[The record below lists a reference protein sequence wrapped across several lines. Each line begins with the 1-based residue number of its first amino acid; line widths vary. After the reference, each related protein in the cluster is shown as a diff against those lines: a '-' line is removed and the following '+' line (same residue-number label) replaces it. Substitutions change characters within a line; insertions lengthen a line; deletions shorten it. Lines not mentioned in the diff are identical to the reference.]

1 VSTPRIVA
9 GFTIGLVAC
18 ALLASSLPPAGVP
31 AYAQKLAEVKKKAD
45 KKGTPKGTGQQQE
58 RTPFTLEEQDA
69 AVVPGFPNVRVWGD
83 SVADFAR
90 LLPPATG
97 PWLAISGGGSDGAFG
112 GGVLAGWSQA
122 GNRPEF
128 AVVTG
133 ASIGALIA
141 PYAFL
146 GSAYDEELRKNFTT
160 ITAADVF
167 EDRMTRESL
176 FDYWPLRRLIEQRV
190 TAKLLS
196 DIAAEHR
203 RGRRFLV
210 ATTNLD
216 AGRRVV
222 WNMGAIAERGDDK
235 ALKLF
240 RDVLLA
246 SCSIP
251 GFFSP
256 VAIDVEANGKQ
267 LQEMHGDGT
276 ITAPF
281 FVVPESM
288 FAPSSTA
295 SRPPFGQLYVIVNS
309 KLAPEFRMP
318 DRTIAGFLGRS
329 IDVALT
335 SALRAEIMLM
345 QAGAQRLGIGL
356 RVAHL
361 DPAFNHPSR
370 GPFDG
375 KYMQA
380 LFDFGVELG
389 KKGTAFEDM
398 LPDRSLRGSND
409 PR

>member
-1 VSTPRIVA
+1 
-9 GFTIGLVAC
+9 
-18 ALLASSLPPAGVP
+18 
-31 AYAQKLAEVKKKAD
+31 
-45 KKGTPKGTGQQQE
+45 
-58 RTPFTLEEQDA
+58 
-69 AVVPGFPNVRVWGD
+69 VWGD
-83 SVADFAR
+83 SAADFAR
-90 LLPPATG
+90 LLPQATG

-112 GGVLAGWSQA
+112 GGLLTGWSQA

-133 ASIGALIA
+133 VSIGALIA

-256 VAIDVEANGKQ
+256 VAIDVEGNGKQ
-267 LQEMHGDGT
+267 FQEMHGDGT

-288 FAPSSTA
+288 LAPSSTA
-295 SRPPFGQLYVIVNS
+295 SRPPLDQLYVIVNS
-309 KLAPEFRMP
+309 KLAPEFRMA

-335 SALRAEIMLM
+335 AALRAEIMLM
-345 QAGAQRLGIGL
+345 QVGAQRLGIGL

-380 LFDFGVELG
+380 LFDFGVEQG

-398 LPDRSLRGSND
+398 LAHRSLRGSNE